1 MEIGWMMESGTL
13 LNIRG
18 TQKKKI
24 QTKQR
29 AIQGNPG
36 QFFGKLR

>member
-18 TQKKKI
+18 TQKKKY
-24 QTKQR
+24 KQNNELSKEILVNFL
-29 AIQGNPG
+29 AS
-36 QFFGKLR
+36 